1 MNRMF
6 LQNNGAAAYQ
16 LISAQSSIESADQHK
31 LVEML
36 YTGAISRINTAKSHM
51 EMGNVGNKGKTISD
65 VIAIIE
71 ELRRTLDMEK
81 GGELAANLHDLYEY
95 MKSRLLQA
103 NLKNDAEILD
113 EVKGLLEKL
122 LDGWQQIP
130 EEARQAYNA

>member
-1 MNRMF
+1 MF
-6 LQNNGAAAYQ
+6 PQNNGAATYQ
-16 LISAQSSIESADQHK
+16 SVGAQSIIETADQHK

-36 YTGAISRINTAKSHM
+36 YTGAISRINAAKSHL
-51 EMGNVGNKGKTISD
+51 EMGNVANKGKTISN
-65 VIAIIE
+65 VIAIVE
-71 ELRRTLDMEK
+71 ELRRTLDMEH
-81 GGELAANLHDLYEY
+81 GGELANNLHDLYEY

-103 NLKNDAEILD
+103 NLNNDADILD